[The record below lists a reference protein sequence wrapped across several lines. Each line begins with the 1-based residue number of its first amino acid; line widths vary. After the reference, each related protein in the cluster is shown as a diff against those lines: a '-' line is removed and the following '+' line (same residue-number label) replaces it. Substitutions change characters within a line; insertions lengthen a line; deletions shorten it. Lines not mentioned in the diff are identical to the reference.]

1 MRELMHGLKQ
11 WQKTTVS
18 TISHQNSVCYV
29 KISLF
34 SKFRRYSTRSAAFE
48 VEVGA
53 TMTQRTIKEAAA
65 NDAWTTTAIM
75 GESSASLLIHCMQ
88 YQAINRCFHSHVL

>member
-1 MRELMHGLKQ
+1 M
-11 WQKTTVS
+11 
-18 TISHQNSVCYV
+18 
-29 KISLF
+29 
-34 SKFRRYSTRSAAFE
+34 SKYRYFQSFDDIRLARL
-48 VEVGA
+48 EVGA